1 MTERQ
6 ISSYFLAVYY
16 LNGETAS
23 LTVCPN
29 GKQKCPMVSSVPIDD
44 LSFTQKKANYLP
56 KGDSF
61 NRIMFQHGG
70 EELQMV
76 ISTLSVGNSVENY
89 ELPSRRSVYFKNFPF
104 A

>member
-1 MTERQ
+1 MHQGPLCNETKFVVLSEFEVTERQ

-44 LSFTQKKANYLP
+44 LPFTQKRDNYLP
-56 KGDSF
+56 KET
-61 NRIMFQHGG
+61 R
-70 EELQMV
+70 
-76 ISTLSVGNSVENY
+76 STDRKSTRLNSSHTARSRM
-89 ELPSRRSVYFKNFPF
+89 PSS